1 MSLGIT
7 LSQLIVERPKPIS
20 SGIGCLDNALGGAR
34 GGFEPNSIYE
44 IFGPPGIGKTK
55 LGIQVLKTELRKD
68 EKCLWIETHKCMPA
82 NLVGDTGEKLNR
94 IRITKFS
101 QLVFFFQ
108 ELKEPYPLIV
118 IDGLSQILN
127 DYLHVRSIHSTTRAN
142 DSLHSAKVKSLI
154 TLLTTITKYTHSMKS
169 TVIMLNDTMNT
180 SFQEHADDTIV
191 PVNEESHFLVRS
203 HRRKNVQVLKSGLV
217 ANIGVG
223 GKDSRWEV
231 FIKSRI
237 GLFWDWDRSYLRKN
251 RRYPEKNRIA
261 VVFNLNRRD
270 EADENAIVRIV
281 VSNETGDFV
290 SYDTVEDEDK
300 NDKNDENNENN
311 ENNENDDDD
320 DDDDDA
326 ALLHDIVERDRVQS
340 SMSTTTLVEETDIIN
355 QNDGLFSTLSFHE
368 EQPSAKRPRTTDVED
383 DL

>member
-1 MSLGIT
+1 M
-7 LSQLIVERPKPIS
+7 
-20 SGIGCLDNALGGAR
+20 C
-34 GGFEPNSIYE
+34 
-44 IFGPPGIGKTK
+44 
-55 LGIQVLKTELRKD
+55 
-68 EKCLWIETHKCMPA
+68 
-82 NLVGDTGEKLNR
+82 
-94 IRITKFS
+94 IR
-101 QLVFFFQ
+101 
-108 ELKEPYPLIV
+108 
-118 IDGLSQILN
+118 D
-127 DYLHVRSIHSTTRAN
+127 R
-142 DSLHSAKVKSLI
+142 VKSLI

-237 GLFWDWDRSYLRKN
+237 GLFWDWDRSHLRKS

-270 EADENAIVRIV
+270 ETDENAIVRIV

-300 NDKNDENNENN
+300 N
-311 ENNENDDDD
+311 NDDDD
-320 DDDDDA
+320 NDDDDDA
-326 ALLHDIVERDRVQS
+326 ALLHDIVERAVSYTHLDVY
-340 SMSTTTLVEETDIIN
+340 
-355 QNDGLFSTLSFHE
+355 
-368 EQPSAKRPRTTDVED
+368 KRQV
-383 DL
+383 